1 MGPCLVAMKQEFS
14 ISLFREEADT
24 PFLASL
30 NVVCTFSYD
39 LNLRVQSEEP
49 VWKNLFLF
57 QERARKIF
65 VPIIKVEI

>member
-1 MGPCLVAMKQEFS
+1 MNQEFN
-14 ISLFREEADT
+14 ISPFREEADT
-24 PFLASL
+24 PFVASL

-39 LNLRVQSEEP
+39 LNLRVQSEEL

-57 QERARKIF
+57 QEKARKIF

>member
-1 MGPCLVAMKQEFS
+1 MNQEFN
-14 ISLFREEADT
+14 ISPFREEADT
-24 PFLASL
+24 PFVASL

-57 QERARKIF
+57 QEKARKIF

>member
-1 MGPCLVAMKQEFS
+1 MGTCLVAMKQQFN
-14 ISLFREEADT
+14 ISPFGKEADA

-30 NVVCTFSYD
+30 NIVCTFSYD
-39 LNLRVQSEEP
+39 LNLGVQSEEP

-65 VPIIKVEI
+65 VPIIKVEM